1 MGILVVSPFRPGN
14 AYLFQ
19 HGDGRRFGRFFAE
32 PFIAHQDLSHLLA
45 DGQHRVQGG
54 HWILK
59 NHRDLVAANGAHL
72 RGRFLRQILILEAD
86 AAAGYPSVAPQKLDN
101 RLAGDAFPAAR
112 LTDDADELPRL
123 NLKAHAAHR
132 VNLTL
137 PGAER
142 GLQVLKR

>member
-1 MGILVVSPFRPGN
+1 MKKRMIWSVALVAMLLLTLAAPLAMAQTEAPAEPGLVIVNVDAAGPAAKAGVKRGDILL
-14 AYLFQ
+14 AAEKLFAQ
-19 HGDGRRFGRFFAE
+19 HGYHAV
-32 PFIAHQDLSHLLA
+32 S
-45 DGQHRVQGG
+45 
-54 HWILK
+54 
-59 NHRDLVAANGAHL
+59 
-72 RGRFLRQILILEAD
+72 LRQILILEAD

-112 LTDDADELPRL
+112 LTDDADEFARL

-137 PGAER
+137 AGAER